1 MITIVCGSPSKRS
14 NTLKFA
20 EEIARM
26 TGMPYQVRTASDWQ
40 ILPCRGCHQCFE
52 KGHCIQNGKDDLEDL
67 IADLRQSEGI
77 IFASPVYAGSV
88 TGQMKILIDRMSVL
102 LHEMPL
108 IGIPSIVLTTS
119 SGNHL
124 EETLVYLRR
133 IMEWMGSSVVAEAA
147 VKVGSGSSG
156 MCRRYE
162 KESCETVTE
171 KAPEQVT
178 EAAAGAFK
186 RVMEDP
192 ALLPVSESLAWYFR
206 HQNRRYRSLIPTL
219 KFLPGLF
226 GEAAVWEEQGYDRC
240 ETIREVIAMKYAK
253 GNRKHE

>member
-1 MITIVCGSPSKRS
+1 MITIVCGSPSGRS

-26 TGMPYQVRTASDWQ
+26 TGKPYQVRSACGWQ
-40 ILPCRGCHQCFE
+40 IFPCRGCHQCFE
-52 KGHCIQNGKDDLEDL
+52 KGHCIQSGKDDLEDL

-124 EETLVYLRR
+124 EETLVYLRQV
-133 IMEWMGSSVVAEAA
+133 MEWMGSSVVAEAA
-147 VKVGSGSSG
+147 VQIGSGSSG
-156 MCRRYE
+156 MCRLYE
-162 KESCETVTE
+162 KESCKTLTE
-171 KAPEQVT
+171 KRPEQIS
-178 EAAAGAFK
+178 EAAAEAFK
-186 RVMEDP
+186 QVMENP

-219 KFLPGLF
+219 EFFPGLF
-226 GEAAVWEEQGYDRC
+226 GEAAAWKEQGYDRC
-240 ETIREVIAMKYAK
+240 ETIREVIAMKYCE
-253 GNRKHE
+253 RKHKA